1 MIFGFGLPTRGPLAQ
16 PDAIKT
22 VLEKAEKLG
31 LGYVSVAD
39 HIVIPKEIK
48 AVYPYS
54 DTGEPPF
61 PPDGECLEQLTLMSY
76 VAAVTSKIRILSSV
90 MVVPHRNPV
99 HTAKTISTIDVL
111 SNGRVTI
118 GCGAGWM
125 EEEFVAI
132 GTEPFKERGKVTD
145 EYLNIFKE
153 LWTEPLP
160 SYSGK
165 YNSFKDIK
173 FEPKPIQK
181 PHPPLW
187 IGGESP
193 AAKRRAVRLGDG
205 WFPIGANP
213 NFPLNTAAKYANGL
227 SSLKQ
232 ISAEAD
238 RDPESLDLG
247 FWSNWDH
254 EVKDRKTPQEGER
267 HIMTGGADAIED
279 DINIMKEL
287 GVEIFMFQLAKPE
300 SLEATLASMDRFSNQ
315 VLSRF

>member
-1 MIFGFGLPTRGPLAQ
+1 
-16 PDAIKT
+16 
-22 VLEKAEKLG
+22 
-31 LGYVSVAD
+31 
-39 HIVIPKEIK
+39 
-48 AVYPYS
+48 
-54 DTGEPPF
+54 
-61 PPDGECLEQLTLMSY
+61 
-76 VAAVTSKIRILSSV
+76 
-90 MVVPHRNPV
+90 
-99 HTAKTISTIDVL
+99 
-111 SNGRVTI
+111 
-118 GCGAGWM
+118 
-125 EEEFVAI
+125 
-132 GTEPFKERGKVTD
+132 VTD
-145 EYLNIFKE
+145 EYLSIFKE

-300 SLEATLASMDRFSNQ
+300 SLEATLASMDRFSDQ
-315 VLSRF
+315 VLSKF